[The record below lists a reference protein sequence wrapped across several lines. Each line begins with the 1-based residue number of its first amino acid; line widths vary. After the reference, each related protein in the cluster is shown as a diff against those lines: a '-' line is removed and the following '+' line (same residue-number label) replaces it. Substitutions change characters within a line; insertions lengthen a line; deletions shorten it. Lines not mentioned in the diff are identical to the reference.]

1 MFSSIIKFLLIEV
14 KKVGEGDKIKRYEEK
29 FVFLYKMMLVFFNL
43 KQGNI
48 VIKVIYIIIF

>member
-14 KKVGEGDKIKRYEEK
+14 KKVGKGDKIKRYEEK